1 MHGIAVTLLTRTK
14 SEFRCSSIAGD
25 YSHGAKRFHSFRL
38 FQSALP
44 IPSCAR
50 YKTWALKLVL
60 VDIDS
65 HNVQRAVNAIELIH
79 SNHQ

>member
-1 MHGIAVTLLTRTK
+1 VLQHRLETITW
-14 SEFRCSSIAGD
+14 
-25 YSHGAKRFHSFRL
+25 AKRFPTHFG

-50 YKTWALKLVL
+50 YKTWALKVVL

-79 SNHQ
+79 STTQ